1 MNDIYIIF
9 YVSLE
14 ISVVSLQLPLLN
26 LMIIFILLQS
36 DFDILL
42 QLGLL
47 VLVLKKHMFDP
58 T

>member
-1 MNDIYIIF
+1 MNEIYIIF
-9 YVSLE
+9 YVGLE